1 MAQLQRTSNAIS
13 GHSLCR
19 PAAQQPSPQPITSN
33 RWNAD
38 ICASV
43 LSTHGHRPIE
53 RSEQISQWVRLPEAI
68 EEGSAS
74 ISMST
79 DQMAEDLPMDL
90 IEGVNLQLS
99 HQGCRFQVQRLQK
112 ISSP

>member
-1 MAQLQRTSNAIS
+1 MARLQRTSNAIS
-13 GHSLCR
+13 DHIRCR
-19 PAAQQPSPQPITSN
+19 SAAQQPSPQPIKSLE
-33 RWNAD
+33 AG

-43 LSTHGHRPIE
+43 LSTHGHRPIK
-53 RSEQISQWVRLPEAI
+53 RSEQVSQSVRLLEAI

-74 ISMST
+74 ISMSN